1 MSEPVASASTII
13 RRPSSE
19 VFDAFVRPEKLTQF
33 WLTRATGP
41 LAKDAKVEWHFM
53 VPGATASVAVTAFE
67 PPRHLEFDWPGM
79 HVEMRFDHYDQAGE
93 AAATRV
99 AVHVTGFA
107 GDNAVEQA
115 VGTTEGFTTVLCDLK
130 TLLESGHS
138 AGLVRDKAALIMAS
152 R

>member
-13 RRPSSE
+13 RRPSTE

-33 WLTRATGP
+33 WLTRASAP
-41 LAKDAKVEWHFM
+41 LSKDAKVEWHFM

-67 PPRHLEFDWPGM
+67 PPRHLAFDWPGM
-79 HVEMRFDHYDQAGE
+79 HVEMRFDHFAQDGE

-107 GDNAVEQA
+107 GEDAVQQA

-130 TLLESGHS
+130 TLLESGRS
-138 AGLVRDKAALIMAS
+138 AGLVKDKAALIMS
-152 R
+152 G

>member
-33 WLTRATGP
+33 WLTRASGP
-41 LAKDAKVEWHFM
+41 LAKNAKVEWHFM

-67 PPRHLEFDWPGM
+67 PPRHLGFDWPGM
-79 HVEMRFDHYDQAGE
+79 HVEMRFDEHDQNGD

-138 AGLVRDKAALIMAS
+138 AGLVRDKAALIMACG
-152 R
+152 

>member
-1 MSEPVASASTII
+1 
-13 RRPSSE
+13 
-19 VFDAFVRPEKLTQF
+19 
-33 WLTRATGP
+33 
-41 LAKDAKVEWHFM
+41 
-53 VPGATASVAVTAFE
+53 
-67 PPRHLEFDWPGM
+67 M

-115 VGTTEGFTTVLCDLK
+115 VGTTDGFTTVLCDLK

-152 R
+152 G

>member
-1 MSEPVASASTII
+1 M
-13 RRPSSE
+13 
-19 VFDAFVRPEKLTQF
+19 FDAFVTPERLTQF
-33 WLTRATGP
+33 WLARASGP

-53 VPGATASVAVTAFE
+53 VPGAIASVAVTAFE
-67 PPRHLEFDWPGM
+67 PPRHLAFDWPGM
-79 HVEMRFDHYDQAGE
+79 HVEMRFDHYVQDGNGDD

-107 GDNAVEQA
+107 GDDAVEQA

-130 TLLESGHS
+130 TLLESGRS

-152 R
+152 GEGI